1 MSDDGPRNG
10 IRLCNFKLKA
20 RQVRM
25 IDDELMNEI
34 MFCCFK
40 LPARRVKVS
49 NDYLR
54 NGRGVRD
61 NGWRGRE

>member
-1 MSDDGPRNG
+1 MSDDEPRNK
-10 IRLCNFKLKA
+10 IRFCNFKLPM
-20 RQVRM
+20 RRM
-25 IDDELMNEI
+25 
-34 MFCCFK
+34 
-40 LPARRVKVS
+40 KVS